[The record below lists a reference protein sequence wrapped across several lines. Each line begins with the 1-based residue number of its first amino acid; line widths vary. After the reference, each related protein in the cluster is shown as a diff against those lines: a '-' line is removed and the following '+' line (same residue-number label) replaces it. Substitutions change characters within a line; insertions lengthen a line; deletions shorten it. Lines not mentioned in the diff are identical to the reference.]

1 VLRRLALTAAV
12 ATLLAACATSP
23 TGRQQLQ
30 LFPEGQLE
38 QMGVQAY
45 QQMREEEP
53 VIDSGPAVTYVQ
65 CVTDALLPQVPE
77 RYARDDW
84 EVTVFDSDQ
93 VNAFALPGGKIG
105 VYTGLLDVAETPD
118 QLAAVIGHEIGHV
131 MAEHGNERMSTQMA
145 TAAGLTALQIMAGG
159 NRQQQQALAVL
170 GLGAQVGIILPF
182 SRLHESEA
190 DEIGLDLMAR
200 AGFDPRESVQL
211 WRNMAEASGE
221 GPPEFLSTHPSK
233 DTRIRDLQAQMDSAL
248 GKYRQ
253 ARARGRQPACQLPAD
268 R

>member
-1 VLRRLALTAAV
+1 MLRRLALIAV
-12 ATLLAACATSP
+12 AATLLAACATSP

-30 LFPEGQLE
+30 LFPEAQLE
-38 QMGVQAY
+38 EMGVQAY
-45 QQMREEEP
+45 RQMREQEP
-53 VIDSGPAVTYVQ
+53 VIDSGPAVSYVQ
-65 CVTDALLPQVPE
+65 CVTGALLPQVPE

-84 EVTVFDSDQ
+84 EVTVFDSEQ

-105 VYTGLLDVAETPD
+105 VYTGLLEVAETPD

-145 TAAGLTALQIMAGG
+145 TAAGLTALQVMAGG
-159 NRQQQQALAVL
+159 SRERQQALALL

-211 WRNMAEASGE
+211 WRNMAAASG
-221 GPPEFLSTHPSK
+221 GAPPEFLSTHPSK
-233 DTRIRDLQAQMDSAL
+233 DTRIRDLEAQMGDAL
-248 GKYRQ
+248 AKYRQ
-253 ARARGRQPACQLPAD
+253 AQARGREPDCRPPSG
-268 R
+268 

>member
-1 VLRRLALTAAV
+1 MLRRLSTLAV
-12 ATLLAACATSP
+12 AALLAAACATSP

-30 LFPEGQLE
+30 LFPASQLE
-38 QMGVQAY
+38 EMGVQAY
-45 QQMREEEP
+45 RQMREEEP
-53 VIDSGPAVTYVQ
+53 VLEEGPAVTYVQ

-84 EVTVFDSDQ
+84 EVTVFDSEQ
-93 VNAFALPGGKIG
+93 INAFALPGGKIG
-105 VYTGLLDVAETPD
+105 VYTGLLEVAETPA
-118 QLAAVIGHEIGHV
+118 QLATVIGHEIGHV

-145 TAAGLTALQIMAGG
+145 TVAGLTALQIMAGG
-159 NRQQQQALAVL
+159 SRERQQALAVL

-190 DEIGLDLMAR
+190 DQIGLELMAR

-211 WRNMAEASGE
+211 WRNMAEAGGD

-233 DTRIRDLQAQMDSAL
+233 DTRIRDLEAQMDGAL
-248 GKYRQ
+248 GLYRQ
-253 ARARGRQPACQLPAD
+253 AQARGRDPDCRPP
-268 R
+268 RG

>member
-1 VLRRLALTAAV
+1 MLRRILLTAAI
-12 ATLLAACATSP
+12 AALLAACATSP

-30 LFPEGQLE
+30 LFPEAQLE
-38 QMGVQAY
+38 DMGVQAY
-45 QQMREEEP
+45 RQMREEES
-53 VIDSGPAVTYVQ
+53 VIEDGPAVTYVQ

-84 EVTVFDSDQ
+84 EVTVFDSEQ
-93 VNAFALPGGKIG
+93 INAFALPGGKIG
-105 VYTGLLDVAETPD
+105 VYTGLLEVAETPD

-145 TAAGLTALQIMAGG
+145 TAAGLTALQVMAGG
-159 NRQQQQALAVL
+159 DRQRQQALAVL

-190 DEIGLDLMAR
+190 DEIGLELMAR

-211 WRNMAEASGE
+211 WRNMAEAGGD

-233 DTRIRDLQAQMDSAL
+233 DTRISDLESRMDGAL
-248 GKYRQ
+248 GLYRE
-253 ARARGRQPACQLPAD
+253 ARARGRQPDCRPPGG
-268 R
+268 